1 MKYLKKLLFLFFVV
15 NAVHAEPANDSLSAL
30 LKNMQS
36 FSANFV
42 QTITD
47 NGKTLQKS
55 QGQMWLQRPGQFR
68 WQVNSP
74 TKQTI
79 IAHGKRLWIYDPDL
93 EQVTIRS
100 FTKTAG
106 QTPAMLLSD
115 PNISLSQD
123 FNVKSTG
130 TDSFTLT
137 PKNKNEML
145 VHLKLSFTNKMI
157 HKMELEDHLGHITVI
172 QFNHTK
178 INPSLAASLFNF
190 VPPKGIDIIDETKR

>member
-1 MKYLKKLLFLFFVV
+1 MKKLLCLFFLIGC
-15 NAVHAEPANDSLSAL
+15 AWAEPVNDSLSNL
-30 LKNMQS
+30 LQNMHS

-55 QGQMWLQRPGQFR
+55 TGQMWLQRPGQFR

-74 TKQTI
+74 IKQTI

-100 FTKTAG
+100 FSKTAG

-130 TDSFTLT
+130 VDSFTLT

-145 VHLKLSFTNKMI
+145 VHLKLSFSNKMI

-172 QFNHTK
+172 QFNHAK
-178 INPSLAASLFNF
+178 INPTLAASLFNF
-190 VPPKGIDIIDETKR
+190 VPPKSIDIIDETKR